1 MSRQTL
7 IHHFLEVSTE
17 FFPDKIALIHEDT
30 RATYRQVNNQANHL
44 ARWLIAQ
51 GVLPGDRVVI
61 VLDNGLEYIVSY
73 YGSLKAGAVAVP
85 LSNDIKPDGLRY
97 LLDQVEPKVIIS
109 SSAFEKTLKE
119 TDVGSFPIQNLILHK
134 PGMKWTGSLPSV
146 ASWNDLIGKEKKEN
160 PQIPINRE
168 KLASIIF
175 TSGSTGRPK
184 GVMLSHRNLVANVS
198 SICEYLHLSDRD
210 IQMVILPFFYVMGK
224 SLLNTHF
231 AVGGTVVINNKFT
244 FPVAVLKQM
253 VEERVTGFSGVP
265 SNFAFLINR
274 SPLANFRDELES
286 LRYCSQAGGHMPRP
300 VKEELRRLLP
310 EHTEIFVMY
319 GATEAGARLSY
330 LEPDRFLDKM
340 DSIGK
345 AIPGVRLRVLGE
357 EGNELPIGQ
366 IGELV
371 ASGENIMQGYWK
383 DPEAT
388 AKALDQNG
396 YHTGDMCYQD
406 AEGFFYLVGR
416 KDNLL
421 KVGGHRVSP
430 QEIED
435 IIMGTGLVMETVV
448 LGIPDELLGH
458 RLLALVTPKEED
470 CNVDQLMDLCA
481 EKLPKHQVPSEI
493 RLVPSLPKNS
503 SGKIDRA
510 QCLELMKRTAHLGL

>member
-1 MSRQTL
+1 MNQSL
-7 IHHFLEVSTE
+7 IHHFLENSAKA
-17 FFPDKIALIHEDT
+17 FPDKVALIHDDV
-30 RATYRQVNNQANHL
+30 RATYQEINSKANEL
-44 ARWLIAQ
+44 AIYLKAQ
-51 GVLPGDRVVI
+51 GVITGDPVA
-61 VLDNGLEYIVSY
+61 VLLENTLEYVISY
-73 YGSLKAGAVAVP
+73 YGALKAGGIAVP
-85 LSNDIKPDGLRY
+85 FSTDVKPDGLRY
-97 LLDQVEPKVIIS
+97 LLGQVEPKVIIS
-109 SSAFEKTLKE
+109 ASAFEKILKE
-119 TDVGSFPIQNLILHK
+119 TDLGSFPIRNLILHK

-160 PQIPINRE
+160 PQILIDRE

-265 SNFAFLINR
+265 SNFAFLIHR
-274 SPLANFRDELES
+274 SPLANYRDKLES

-300 VKEELRRLLP
+300 VKEELRRVLP

-345 AIPGVRLRVLGE
+345 AIPGVRLRVLDE
-357 EGNELPIGQ
+357 EGHELPNGK

-388 AKALDQNG
+388 AKALDPNG
-396 YHTGDMCYQD
+396 YHTGDLSYQD
-406 AEGFFYLVGR
+406 EEGFFYVVGR

-430 QEIED
+430 QETED
-435 IIMGTGLVMETVV
+435 VLMATGELVEAVV
-448 LGIPDELLGH
+448 VGVPDEILGN
-458 RLLALVTPKEED
+458 RLVALVTSKAKECQGEK
-470 CNVDQLMDLCA
+470 LMGFCA
-481 EKLPKHQVPSEI
+481 ARLPKHQVPSEI
-493 RLVPSLPKNS
+493 RFANSLPKNT

-510 QCLELMKRTAHLGL
+510 KCLEMYNSITQ